1 MKKLFLSVIGMY
13 VMMLASFSQ
22 TTKPDSSY
30 KSRKLTFEEANF
42 VSSYYRQDGNNA
54 AVTGGIGSEKLTDL
68 SNSIDLKFI
77 KYDRHDRKHSFTGEL
92 GIDHYTSASSDK
104 IDPATISSASHADTR
119 FYPSIGYTVENENKG
134 TTVGVGLSSSTEFD
148 YQSFGTNL
156 SFSKKT
162 NNKSGELTI
171 KAQVYLDQLKLI
183 YPVEL
188 RQGGGNNMNY
198 GSDNRNTFSGSVSWS
213 QIINERF
220 QLMLEGE
227 LVYQSGYLGLPFHRV
242 YFNDGSVHI
251 ENLPSSRLKIPL
263 GLRANYFLGD
273 KIILRTW
280 YRNYRD
286 DWGINSNA
294 LQLETVVKIGSFF
307 SVTPFY
313 RFYQQSAADQFAAYK
328 IHTAVDDFYTSNY
341 DLSKF
346 NSNFYGAGFRT
357 APPKGVFKLQHLNSL
372 ELRYGHYQKTNGMN
386 SDIISLGLKFK

>member
-220 QLMLEGE
+220 QLMLEAE
-227 LVYQSGYLGLPFHRV
+227 LQYQSGYLGLPFHRV

>member
-22 TTKPDSSY
+22 STKPDSSY

-134 TTVGVGLSSSTEFD
+134 TTVGAGLSSSTEFD

-220 QLMLEGE
+220 QLMLEAE

>member
-134 TTVGVGLSSSTEFD
+134 TTVGAGLSSSTEFD

-280 YRNYRD
+280 YRNYHD

-294 LQLETVVKIGSFF
+294 LQLETVVKLGSFF

-313 RFYQQSAADQFAAYK
+313 RFYQQSAADQFAVYK
-328 IHTAVDDFYTSNY
+328 IHTAADDFYTSNY

-346 NSNFYGAGFRT
+346 NSNFYGAGFRM

>member
-77 KYDRHDRKHSFTGEL
+77 KYDRHNRKHSFTGEF

-220 QLMLEGE
+220 QLMLEAE